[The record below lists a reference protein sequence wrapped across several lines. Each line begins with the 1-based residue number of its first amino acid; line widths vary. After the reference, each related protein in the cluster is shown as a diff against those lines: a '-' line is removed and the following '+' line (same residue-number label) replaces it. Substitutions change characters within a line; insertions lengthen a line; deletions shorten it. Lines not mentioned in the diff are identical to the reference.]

1 MLLEWVSESARK
13 HADCTHRLMGIWRRK
28 ARGDHEGFV
37 EGQSGWW
44 PLMAAWAV
52 KEETMAMASPLM
64 ICYNNKKSRLAPLL
78 LLLLRLEPQSQQLFP
93 LKLFQSLALKELPF
107 ESLCFRYCSLF
118 SAAAAVPLP
127 LLPSL
132 SLPPLPALLLLPLA
146 PYFSLLSSSFPSG
159 AIVVHQTLVPERFH
173 DYPLIIIS
181 ISELQQN
188 AATAAAAAAEIE

>member
-1 MLLEWVSESARK
+1 
-13 HADCTHRLMGIWRRK
+13 MGIWRRK

-44 PLMAAWAV
+44 PMMAAWAV
-52 KEETMAMASPLM
+52 KEETMAIASPLM
-64 ICYNNKKSRLAPLL
+64 ICYNNKKSTLAPLL

-93 LKLFQSLALKELPF
+93 LKLFQSLALKESPF

-118 SAAAAVPLP
+118 SAAAAAAVPLP

-132 SLPPLPALLLLPLA
+132 SLPPLPALLPLLPLA
-146 PYFSLLSSSFPSG
+146 PNFSLLSSSFSSG
-159 AIVVHQTLVPERFH
+159 AIVAHLTLVAERFH
-173 DYPLIIIS
+173 DYPFIIIS

-188 AATAAAAAAEIE
+188 AAGAAEIE

>member
-1 MLLEWVSESARK
+1 
-13 HADCTHRLMGIWRRK
+13 
-28 ARGDHEGFV
+28 
-37 EGQSGWW
+37 
-44 PLMAAWAV
+44 MAAWAV

-78 LLLLRLEPQSQQLFP
+78 
-93 LKLFQSLALKELPF
+93 
-107 ESLCFRYCSLF
+107 LF

>member
-1 MLLEWVSESARK
+1 
-13 HADCTHRLMGIWRRK
+13 MGIWRRK

-44 PLMAAWAV
+44 PMMAAWAV

-64 ICYNNKKSRLAPLL
+64 ICYNNKSRLAP

-93 LKLFQSLALKELPF
+93 LKLFQSLALKESPF

-118 SAAAAVPLP
+118 SSAAAAAAVP

-132 SLPPLPALLLLPLA
+132 SLPPLPALLLLLPLA
-146 PYFSLLSSSFPSG
+146 PNFSLLSSSFSSG
-159 AIVVHQTLVPERFH
+159 AIVVHLTLVPERFH

-181 ISELQQN
+181 ISEFQHN
-188 AATAAAAAAEIE
+188 AAAAAAAEIE